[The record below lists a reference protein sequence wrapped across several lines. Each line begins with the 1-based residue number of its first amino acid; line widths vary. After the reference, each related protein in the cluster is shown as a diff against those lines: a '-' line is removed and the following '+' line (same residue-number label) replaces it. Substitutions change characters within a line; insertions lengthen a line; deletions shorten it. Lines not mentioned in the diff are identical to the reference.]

1 MKDQYQTAPPGSL
14 DALTEAANNLPPS
27 HSSVA
32 EILKH
37 VHDFPQEHNPHAMN
51 VAGLKDMASSG
62 GLSKAII
69 IGWRYL
75 SVSGGERKFAVEV
88 HHDPDGS
95 NHRFAGLSH
104 GPAVEAL
111 ITLIEDDRIRHQIES
126 GAFTLATLSIPALDI
141 SALWL
146 RAASGGDDML
156 IVVPPAPPFLKP
168 WPDTYTVQQFENAV
182 RDEAASNVKIHATV
196 FA

>member
-1 MKDQYQTAPPGSL
+1 MIDHYQTPPQGSL
-14 DALTEAANNLPPS
+14 DALTEAATNLHPS
-27 HSSVA
+27 HSDMA
-32 EILKH
+32 EIFKQM
-37 VHDFPQEHNPHAMN
+37 HDSPQDHEPHPMY
-51 VAGLKDMASSG
+51 VVGLKDMAASG

-69 IGWRYL
+69 VGWRYL
-75 SVSGGERKFAVEV
+75 SVSGSERKFAVEV
-88 HHDPDGS
+88 HQDPDGS

-111 ITLIEDDRIRHQIES
+111 IRVIEDYRIRQPIES
-126 GAFTLATLSIPALDI
+126 GAFTLSTLSIPALDI
-141 SALWL
+141 SAVWL

-156 IVVPPAPPFLKP
+156 IVVPPAPSYLKP

-182 RDEAASNVKIHATV
+182 REEAANNVKIHATV

>member
-1 MKDQYQTAPPGSL
+1 MTNQYRTPPQESL
-14 DALTEAANNLPPS
+14 DALTEAANNLHPS
-27 HSSVA
+27 HSGMA
-32 EILKH
+32 ELFKH
-37 VHDFPQEHNPHAMN
+37 IHDFPLEHKPHPMY
-51 VAGLKDMASSG
+51 VVGLKDMAASG

-75 SVSGGERKFAVEV
+75 SVLGSERKFGVEV
-88 HHDPDGS
+88 HHEPDGS
-95 NHRFAGLSH
+95 NHHFAGMSH
-104 GPAVEAL
+104 GPAVESL
-111 ITLIEDDRIRHQIES
+111 ISVIEDDRISQQIES
-126 GAFTLATLSIPALDI
+126 GAFALSTLSIPALDI

-156 IVVPPAPPFLKP
+156 AVVPPAPSYLKP

-182 RDEAASNVKIHATV
+182 LDEAATNVKIHATV

>member
-1 MKDQYQTAPPGSL
+1 MKDQYQTPPPESL
-14 DALTEAANNLPPS
+14 DALTEAANNLHPS
-27 HSSVA
+27 LSSMT
-32 EILKH
+32 EIFKH
-37 VHDFPQEHNPHAMN
+37 MHDFPQEHNPHPMN

-62 GLSKAII
+62 GLSKATIF
-69 IGWRYL
+69 GWRYL

-111 ITLIEDDRIRHQIES
+111 ITVIEDDRIRQQTES
-126 GAFTLATLSIPALDI
+126 GDFTLSTLSIPALDI

-146 RAASGGDDML
+146 RAASGGDDTL
-156 IVVPPAPPFLKP
+156 IVVPPAPPFLRP
-168 WPDTYTVQQFENAV
+168 WPDTYTVRQFEDAV
-182 RDEAASNVKIHATV
+182 RDEAASNVKIDATA

>member
-1 MKDQYQTAPPGSL
+1 MKDRYQTPPPGSL
-14 DALTEAANNLPPS
+14 DALTEAANNLHPS
-27 HSSVA
+27 LSSMT
-32 EILKH
+32 EIFKH
-37 VHDFPQEHNPHAMN
+37 MHDFPQEHNPHPMN

-62 GLSKAII
+62 GLSKATIF
-69 IGWRYL
+69 GWRYL

-111 ITLIEDDRIRHQIES
+111 ITVIEDDRIRQQTES
-126 GAFTLATLSIPALDI
+126 GDFTLSTLSIPALDI

-146 RAASGGDDML
+146 RAASGGDDKL

-182 RDEAASNVKIHATV
+182 RHEAARNVKIHATV